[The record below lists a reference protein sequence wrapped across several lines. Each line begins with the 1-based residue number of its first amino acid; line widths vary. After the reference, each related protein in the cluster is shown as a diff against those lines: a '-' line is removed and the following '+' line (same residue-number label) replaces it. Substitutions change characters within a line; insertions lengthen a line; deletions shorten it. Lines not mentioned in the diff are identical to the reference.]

1 MRQHQDSPTTE
12 DIAAVERPGDREEAR
27 ADGDRFEPDAVET
40 HHADAERDESDLVD
54 SERVDSS
61 HVDADDLDSDDLD
74 SDHLDSGHVDSGHV
88 DSDRIDSDRVDTD
101 QDETDRA
108 ESERFDANRTGSHHI
123 GSDDR
128 IGTDPTGSVDRA
140 ESEQAETVDETAW
153 PADNTLAGQT
163 RPHETA
169 SRENTADLLFD
180 EADAARFRDRWRE
193 VQTGFVDDPKQAVQ
207 DADVLVAELMQNL
220 ASAFSDRKRVLE
232 DKWREGTDAETE
244 DLRLALRGYRSFL
257 DQLLAH

>member
-12 DIAAVERPGDREEAR
+12 DIAAVERPGAREEAH
-27 ADGDRFEPDAVET
+27 ADADRFEPDAVDA
-40 HHADAERDESDLVD
+40 HHIGAERDESDLVD
-54 SERVDSS
+54 SDRVDSDDLDSAHADSSHVDSS
-61 HVDADDLDSDDLD
+61 HVDS
-74 SDHLDSGHVDSGHV
+74 SHV
-88 DSDRIDSDRVDTD
+88 DSDRIDSDRVDSDVDQD
-101 QDETDRA
+101 QDEADRV
-108 ESERFDANRTGSHHI
+108 ESERFDANRTESEPAE
-123 GSDDR
+123 S
-128 IGTDPTGSVDRA
+128 DRA
-140 ESEQAETVDETAW
+140 TVDETAW
-153 PADNTLAGQT
+153 PADTTLAGQT
-163 RPHETA
+163 RPHETP
-169 SRENTADLLFD
+169 SRDTTADLLFD